1 MEYASARLMTHQ
13 SLRLKKIPNLL
24 LKMYPKIHVMFNKSQ
39 RLLYVKLFVQR
50 E

>member
-13 SLRLKKIPNLL
+13 SLRLKKKNPNLL
-24 LKMYPKIHVMFNKSQ
+24 LKMYLKIHVMLNKSQ
-39 RLLYVKLFVQR
+39 RLIYVQR

>member
-13 SLRLKKIPNLL
+13 SLRLKKKTPNLL
-24 LKMYPKIHVMFNKSQ
+24 LKMYLKIHVMLNKSQ
-39 RLLYVKLFVQR
+39 RLIYVQR